1 MTEKDI
7 TAESL
12 RLPAEISR
20 YTAGKEFT
28 ADGIGMS
35 GCTVLVYEDMV
46 LKITEDT
53 ENGRRTAEMMRWMD
67 GRLPVPRVIEHCICG
82 GKSWLLMSKVGGRM
96 CCDTRFLE
104 HPKELLDL
112 LAEGLR
118 MLWSTDISDCPRV
131 MDLDVELAAVRRRVE
146 QGLADTEHSRFGSSE
161 GGSFRDP
168 AELLEWLENNRPSYE
183 PVMSHG
189 DYCLPNVFA
198 DNGRISGFIDLEDCG
213 IADRY
218 RDISLC
224 WLSLKWNFDG
234 TFGGKVYPDFDP
246 DMLFD
251 AIGIDIDREKLRY
264 YLLLSE
270 LF

>member
-1 MTEKDI
+1 MDKEIIIPQEIRRHTGDKPFRKD
-7 TAESL
+7 S
-12 RLPAEISR
+12 
-20 YTAGKEFT
+20 
-28 ADGIGMS
+28 IGMS
-35 GCTVLVYEDMV
+35 GCTVLVFEDTV

-53 ENGRRTAEMMRWMD
+53 VKGRETAEMMRWLD
-67 GRLPVPRVIEHCICG
+67 GKLPVPKVTEHCISG

-96 CCDTRFLE
+96 CCGTWFLE
-104 HPKELLDL
+104 HPKELLGL

-118 MLWSTDISDCPRV
+118 MLWSTDISGCPRV

-146 QGLADTEHSRFGSSE
+146 QGLADISSGTAGIC
-161 GGSFRDP
+161 GGSGFKDA

-198 DNGRISGFIDLEDCG
+198 DNGRISGFIDLDDCG
-213 IADRY
+213 IADKY

-224 WLSLKWNFDG
+224 WQSLKGNFDG

-251 AIGIDIDREKLRY
+251 ALGFEPDREKLRY